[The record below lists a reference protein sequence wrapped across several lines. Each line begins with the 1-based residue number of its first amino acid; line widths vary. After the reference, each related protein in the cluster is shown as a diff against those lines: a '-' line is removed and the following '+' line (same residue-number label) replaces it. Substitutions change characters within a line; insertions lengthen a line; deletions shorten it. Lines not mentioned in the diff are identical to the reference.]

1 MCVQVQVQTQVK
13 DARSQAISLICASWE
28 PWSLIFVDCLGVEL
42 LGHGDV
48 RRHVSQTWPHSFP
61 KCTSLHFHQG
71 LWGDGS
77 FVSWPT
83 SLFRCLVILI
93 CMSLQ
98 MSVWAP
104 PPEFIGYS
112 VIFSPPCDVSESLSR
127 FLYLLGHF
135 SCAWLSATLWTIV
148 CQAPLSMGFSRQEY
162 WNGLPCPPPGES
174 SWPRDWT
181 HISYVSCIGR
191 QVLYH

>member
-1 MCVQVQVQTQVK
+1 MCLLFEEMCVQVQVQTQVK

-42 LGHGDV
+42 PGHGDV

-61 KCTSLHFHQG
+61 KCTFLHFHQG
-71 LWGDGS
+71 IWGAGS
-77 FVSWPT
+77 FMSWPT

-93 CMSLQ
+93 CKSLQ

-104 PPEFIGYS
+104 PPEFIGCS
-112 VIFSPPCDVSESLSR
+112 VIFSPRCDVSESLSH

-135 SCAWLSATLWTIV
+135 SCAWLCVTLWTIV

-162 WNGLPCPPPGES
+162 WNGLPCPPPGNKN
-174 SWPRDWT
+174 
-181 HISYVSCIGR
+181 
-191 QVLYH
+191 